1 MLEVSGLSFNFHKK
15 VILDDVSFSIE
26 AGEIVGLV
34 APNGTGKST
43 LLRNITGLLTPKK
56 GKVTLLGFDAYKQRT
71 KFLSNLFFLE
81 DSQRLYDNLSA
92 REHFQYV
99 KDMWKSDMDVDRV
112 LKVLKMEDYA
122 KKRVG
127 KMSLGMKQH
136 VLLGMYLMS
145 DAKLLLF
152 DEPLNGLD
160 PTSIELFTK
169 IFSRLKEQGR
179 SIVMSSHQLGNVT
192 EMSDRVIFLQG
203 GHVTIYPTDEIDL
216 KEKYRSLF
224 KEEDDLLDSEF

>member
-1 MLEVSGLSFNFHKK
+1 M
-15 VILDDVSFSIE
+15 
-26 AGEIVGLV
+26 
-34 APNGTGKST
+34 
-43 LLRNITGLLTPKK
+43 
-56 GKVTLLGFDAYKQRT
+56 TLLGFDAYKNRT
-71 KFLSNLFFLE
+71 AFLSQLFFLE

-99 KDMWKSDMDVDRV
+99 KEMWKSDMDVDRV
-112 LKVLKMEDYA
+112 LKILKMQDYA
-122 KKRVG
+122 KKHIG

-145 DAKLLLF
+145 DAKMLLF

-169 IFSRLKEQGR
+169 IFSRLKAQGR
-179 SIVMSSHQLGNVT
+179 SIIMSSHQLGNVT

-203 GHVTIYPTDEIDL
+203 GHVPIYPTSEIDL
-216 KEKYRSLF
+216 QEKYRALF
-224 KEEDDLLDSEF
+224 AEEDDGFDEEF